1 MWWQLNAIWQLLHAS
16 TDLLIFSW
24 WKKITVRAWNKRQ
37 YCFHQSLDYVW
48 YATYIFLSHS
58 IGCGNLFSCLY
69 SDLSS
74 KQRTPL
80 SGSFLLQKDQNSIFC
95 LAECISEWMKYES
108 AILLSAVFLLRQW
121 TSLLFSETVHAHN
134 ILDNLGKEPHE
145 REWWKWPLLIGVK
158 SQLELTSSCSF

>member
-1 MWWQLNAIWQLLHAS
+1 MWWQLNTIWQLLHAS

-108 AILLSAVFLLRQW
+108 AILLSAVFF
-121 TSLLFSETVHAHN
+121 TSAMNIITVFGNRACTQY
-134 ILDNLGKEPHE
+134 PWQPWQ
-145 REWWKWPLLIGVK
+145 RASWKRMMKMTTTNW
-158 SQLELTSSCSF
+158 C